1 MRPLLIKL
9 GTELSNSRDIPVLP
23 HQHIR
28 MHAVLPADT
37 EAAEQLAMQN
47 SALQGTGSADRQ

>member
-1 MRPLLIKL
+1 MIKL

-23 HQHIR
+23 HQQHIR